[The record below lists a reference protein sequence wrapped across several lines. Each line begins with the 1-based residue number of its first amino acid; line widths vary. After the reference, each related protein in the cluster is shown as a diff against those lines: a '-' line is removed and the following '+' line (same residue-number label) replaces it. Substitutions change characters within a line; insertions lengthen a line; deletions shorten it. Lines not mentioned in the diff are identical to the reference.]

1 VALYRRVHRGLRGA
15 RGSPLQ
21 PVPLGQGGDVAT
33 ILTAPSLT
41 RYEYEQSTDA
51 ISLTRIVVNNK
62 ERTP

>member
-1 VALYRRVHRGLRGA
+1 
-15 RGSPLQ
+15 
-21 PVPLGQGGDVAT
+21 VPLGQGGDVAT